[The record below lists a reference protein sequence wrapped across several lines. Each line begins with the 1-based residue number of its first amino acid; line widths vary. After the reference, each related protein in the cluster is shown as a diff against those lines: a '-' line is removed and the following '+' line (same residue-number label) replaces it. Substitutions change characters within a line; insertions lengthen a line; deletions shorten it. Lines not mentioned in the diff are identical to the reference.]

1 MSNKPKLE
9 AVDSRKPSTEE
20 IKTILQADKT
30 EREQRALQRI
40 RQVLE
45 EERCVMNPVMVL
57 ANNTV
62 VGRVEVTALD

>member
-1 MSNKPKLE
+1 MTPEEMKE
-9 AVDSRKPSTEE
+9 A
-20 IKTILQADKT
+20 IKADKI
-30 EREQRALQRI
+30 EREQRALAHI

-57 ANNTV
+57 TNNTV

>member
-1 MSNKPKLE
+1 MSK
-9 AVDSRKPSTEE
+9 DKPSTEE
-20 IKTILQADKT
+20 IKVILQADKI

-45 EERCVMNPVMVL
+45 EERCIMNPVVVL
-57 ANNTV
+57 TNNTV